1 VAALVQAAAAVDH
14 ESHAALLY
22 ELLLPLRGGSIVG
35 PFAETC
41 SGSVDHFLALA
52 AATMGDSQHAE
63 EHFSTALEHNRAM
76 GARPALA
83 LTQFHYACLL
93 ARRDDETQA
102 RSLLTEARTVFVELG
117 MTAAA
122 TRADELA
129 EHLAARPVEVA
140 RARGNEFRA
149 EGAVWRIGFA
159 GETSLVD
166 DSKGMHD
173 IAYLLAR
180 PSQDVH
186 VLDLVAPENRGHGL
200 DRPESSDE
208 LLDASARRAYKARII
223 ELEDDLTE
231 AEHLADDERAAT
243 AREERDLLVD
253 ELARAMGLGGRARRQ
268 TDRGERARQA
278 VRARVRAA
286 IGKVQRVNPRLAR
299 HLERSLRT
307 GYFCRYEPEEP
318 IVWEL

>member
-1 VAALVQAAAAVDH
+1 
-14 ESHAALLY
+14 
-22 ELLLPLRGGSIVG
+22 
-35 PFAETC
+35 
-41 SGSVDHFLALA
+41 
-52 AATMGDSQHAE
+52 
-63 EHFSTALEHNRAM
+63 
-76 GARPALA
+76 
-83 LTQFHYACLL
+83 
-93 ARRDDETQA
+93 
-102 RSLLTEARTVFVELG
+102 
-117 MTAAA
+117 
-122 TRADELA
+122 
-129 EHLAARPVEVA
+129 
-140 RARGNEFRA
+140 
-149 EGAVWRIGFA
+149 
-159 GETSLVD
+159 
-166 DSKGMHD
+166 MHD